1 MIQYIYYLYIQNQGA
16 IMNTIKVRKN
26 FLIDKNLVEDAQKV
40 ILKKHKN
47 LTEAVVKY
55 LQAVVKNPS
64 ILDTIEE
71 NANKRVGS
79 FIGIL
84 DGEIGNIDYKNAKK
98 DRFK

>member
-1 MIQYIYYLYIQNQGA
+1 
-16 IMNTIKVRKN
+16 MNTIKVRKN
-26 FLIDKNLVEDAQKV
+26 FLIDKNLVEDAQEI

-47 LTEAVVKY
+47 LTEAIVNY

-64 ILDTIEE
+64 ILDIIEE

-79 FIGIL
+79 FIGML
-84 DGEIGNIDYKNAKK
+84 DGEIGDIDYKDVKK